1 MTEPPSPPH
10 QSRLTLNSKKDTL
23 RVQQGLSIWQIAAVG
38 AVVQVYDGT
47 SQRVTATRR
56 AALGPFAGMMK
67 KTEGD
72 LIVAVTSWQGET
84 QTVQVPAKRAA
95 AVKAWA
101 FAFNAWSHNESA
113 ARGIVPGG
121 GQAPPLHG

>member
-1 MTEPPSPPH
+1 MTPPPSPPH
-10 QSRLTLNSKKDTL
+10 QSRLTLNSAKDTL
-23 RVQQGLSIWQIAAVG
+23 RVQQGLSIWKIAAVG
-38 AVVQVYDGT
+38 AVIQVYDGT

-56 AALGPFAGMMK
+56 AALGPFAGMAK

-72 LIVAVTSWQGET
+72 LIVSVTSWQGET

-101 FAFNAWSHNESA
+101 FAFNAWSHNEA
-113 ARGIVPGG
+113 ALRGILPGG
-121 GQAPPLHG
+121 GQVPPQYG